1 MRTSRGEESRHVRR
15 CAKQCWMSVELQS
28 VLLVLCKCPSNS
40 SLLVYNDILL
50 KVLPQET
57 LQLKSILQA
66 ISSFMHPVKGFSLNQ
81 FLHLPVHVYI
91 HPQKPKVGLVV

>member
-1 MRTSRGEESRHVRR
+1 
-15 CAKQCWMSVELQS
+15 MSVELQS
-28 VLLVLCKCPSNS
+28 VLLVLCKRPSNS

-66 ISSFMHPVKGFSLNQ
+66 ISSFVHPV
-81 FLHLPVHVYI
+81 
-91 HPQKPKVGLVV
+91 

>member
-1 MRTSRGEESRHVRR
+1 
-15 CAKQCWMSVELQS
+15 MSVELQS
-28 VLLVLCKCPSNS
+28 VLLVLCKRPSNS
-40 SLLVYNDILL
+40 SLLVYNILL